1 MKSLQV
7 LSLATALIVTV
18 SGCSNTIA
26 LLPDASVPFAQG
38 EIDPSF
44 EDNGNGEMTL
54 KVEHL
59 GEPNKL
65 SADATV
71 YVVWLQPKAEDA
83 PIQNVGVL
91 SIDDSYAGELTFKTS
106 FQSFQVSVT
115 PEAAATVTKPE
126 GKAVLT
132 GNVAK

>member
-1 MKSLQV
+1 MKLLQ
-7 LSLATALIVTV
+7 LTGCMLLLA
-18 SGCSNTIA
+18 GCSHTIV
-26 LLPDASVPFAQG
+26 LTPDASVPFAQG
-38 EIDPSF
+38 ELDPSF

-54 KVEHL
+54 TVQHL
-59 GEPNKL
+59 GAPNKL
-65 SADATV
+65 SSDATV
-71 YVVWLQPKAEDA
+71 YVVWVQPKADDA

-91 SIDDSYAGELTFKTS
+91 TIDDSLAGELTFKTS

-132 GNVAK
+132 GSVAK

>member
-1 MKSLQV
+1 MRFLHSITF
-7 LSLATALIVTV
+7 ATALVLT
-18 SGCSNTIA
+18 STGCSQTVI
-26 LLPDASVPFAQG
+26 LTPDASVPFAHG
-38 EIDPSF
+38 ELDPSF

-54 KVEHL
+54 RVEHL

-65 SADATV
+65 SSNATV
-71 YVVWLQPKAEDA
+71 YVVWVQPKAEDA

-91 SIDDSYAGELTFKTS
+91 SVDDSYAGELTFKTS
-106 FQSFQVSVT
+106 FQSFVVSVT

-132 GNVAK
+132 GTVAK